1 MTFKEFHILN
11 EGVTEFAKEF
21 NNFLKLKNKDVNDC
35 FKYNDDKSAVFAD
48 SISDED
54 KDAITKMMEKTGYKS
69 TYDRKKTF
77 SKTSLGKSFDK
88 LTKQKSEESITKNT
102 SNNGNTET
110 EQENEIVEK
119 NVAQEIDDFLNK
131 QNYTPNINSVPYS
144 KLQINSS
151 SFKTFDALKILYSA
165 INTFKI
171 KKEWVRGE
179 NPQILYIIE
188 AHSKAAGNDK
198 KLSQDEYANALISQ
212 SERFDL
218 AREPNILKFILF
230 LTKLKTANVQ
240 LPANSV
246 YYIGSGDLKA
256 DFDKNSP
263 VNVDKKQEEKDLAYV
278 FFNYAYNKPTPKDNE
293 YGSTL
298 RNLANF
304 LKGITFDLD
313 SILDNKTKTV
323 FDINNFVKEENKEV
337 EEKKPEK
344 EGLASRVRG
353 QYLSKKI
360 TDNKRNLDRY
370 DRETEK
376 LKDDASYSKTADKNQ
391 AGKIASKETYGF
403 NIDKPTADEDS
414 INNFEERIT
423 HLFQNE
429 ILNITGALR
438 IKGIA
443 GERSEANR
451 KNNAISRTWEEAIMR
466 SNNKMLIE
474 GFFDNR
480 WKDAKYA
487 LRDIKNKASKN
498 FTDDNKAKKTPDSN
512 GEYTSKAEN
521 RANDIFKDYMQ
532 RGKDIIGRYVEKMHD
547 ASRKVEAG
555 KTYAQRV
562 NKEWGI
568 TKAYYD
574 LLRKLFDLKLACRD
588 VCEEGGWTKIKNKFT
603 KNTDDKEYRE
613 KNAISNADAV
623 KKMLEKQ
630 IVNVKGPNDL
640 QVIAKLSL
648 FDILFNSKSAEE
660 AINKI
665 NNGDFEGIG
674 LNNVKDF
681 SGQAKRGSPLN
692 LSNPS
697 AVYNKPAQLF
707 KIIGVNA
714 AEITEDGLT
723 QLQKSLDK
731 EDCLAQVNK
740 FKNIVEKVMEKITPK
755 TSISLENLFL
765 KNGFVL
771 KEDAQALAAA
781 EDNAKKA
788 FAKGV
793 DLTDIVSM
801 LDDSSW
807 IPFRQAI
814 GGNVLVT
821 GKKDGKETNLL
832 FTKDEFKAAQIAQ
845 AKWGEEKAK
854 DEKEKQQA
862 QPQQNNIQQPQQN
875 NQQINNNQQK
885 DTALN
890 PEDQAQYASSS
901 VVTTNA
907 VDSTYGNGY
916 QKQTPQSRMKEII
929 YKKGNYTVK
938 TRQMI

>member
-11 EGVTEFAKEF
+11 EDAATFKKNFPKDKDFDKIFEFDDTKGTYKFREGI
-21 NNFLKLKNKDVNDC
+21 
-35 FKYNDDKSAVFAD
+35 DDKIKEDIKNIEGWVNKWGEDNIAKSARPNIKKQKDIPSQGNDGKD
-48 SISDED
+48 SLNEFPETVSDEP
-54 KDAITKMMEKTGYKS
+54 E
-69 TYDRKKTF
+69 
-77 SKTSLGKSFDK
+77 L
-88 LTKQKSEESITKNT
+88 
-102 SNNGNTET
+102 ET
-110 EQENEIVEK
+110 VEK

-131 QNYTPNINSVPYS
+131 QNYTPNINSASYS

-171 KKEWVRGE
+171 KKEWVKGE
-179 NPQILYIIE
+179 NSQILYIIE
-188 AHSKAAGNDK
+188 ALSKAAGNDK
-198 KLSQDEYANALISQ
+198 KLSQDEYANALINL
-212 SERFDL
+212 SERIDL

-240 LPANSV
+240 LPSNSV
-246 YYIGSGDLKA
+246 YYVGSGDLKT

-263 VNVDKKQEEKDLAYV
+263 VNADKKQEEKDLAYA
-278 FFNYAYNKPTPKDNE
+278 FFNYAHNKPAPKDNE

-304 LKGITFDLD
+304 VRNITFELD
-313 SILDNKTKTV
+313 DILDNKTKTV
-323 FDINNFVKEENKEV
+323 FDINNFVREENKEV
-337 EEKKPEK
+337 EKKEPEK

-353 QYLSKKI
+353 QYLSKRI

-376 LKDDASYSKTADKNQ
+376 LKKGIYGYSKTADENQ

-466 SNNKMLIE
+466 SNNKILIE

-480 WKDAKYA
+480 LKDTKYA
-487 LRDIKNKASKN
+487 LRDIKNKALKN
-498 FTDDNKAKKTPDSN
+498 FTNDNKAKSTPDSN
-512 GEYTSKAEN
+512 GEYTSNAEN

-532 RGKDIIGRYVEKMHD
+532 RGKDIIGRYVEKMRD

-562 NKEWGI
+562 NKEWSI

-588 VCEEGGWTKIKNKFT
+588 ACEEGGLTKIKNKIGKFT
-603 KNTDDKEYRE
+603 ERFTGDKEYRE

-697 AVYNKPAQLF
+697 AVYNKPIQLF
-707 KIIGVNA
+707 KVIGVNA

-731 EDCLAQVNK
+731 EDCLAQINK

-755 TSISLENLFL
+755 TSISLESLFL

-771 KEDAQALAAA
+771 KEDAQTLAAA

-845 AKWGEEKAK
+845 AKYGEEKAK
-854 DEKEKQQA
+854 DEKEKQQI
-862 QPQQNNIQQPQQN
+862 QTQQSN
-875 NQQINNNQQK
+875 NQQSQQTNNNQQK

-916 QKQTPQSRMKEII
+916 QKQTPQNRMKEII

>member
-11 EGVTEFAKEF
+11 ENTSDFTQKIEEFLDGKDI
-21 NNFLKLKNKDVNDC
+21 NNF
-35 FKYNDDKSAVFAD
+35 FKYNEENKIVFAD
-48 SISDED
+48 NISKED
-54 KDAITKMMEKTGYKS
+54 KDEIYKIMEDTGYKS
-69 TYDRKKTF
+69 TYEGRNKNTF
-77 SKTSLGKSFDK
+77 SQKSLGKSIKK
-88 LTKQKSEESITKNT
+88 LTKGNSKSEENITDTENA
-102 SNNGNTET
+102 SDNNTEAK
-110 EQENEIVEK
+110 QENETVEK

-131 QNYTPNINSVPYS
+131 QNYTPNINSVSYS

-179 NPQILYIIE
+179 NSQILYIIE
-188 AHSKAAGNDK
+188 ALSKAAGNDK
-198 KLSQDEYANALISQ
+198 KLSQDEYANALIDL

-240 LPANSV
+240 LPSNSV
-246 YYIGSGDLKA
+246 YYVGSGDLKA

-263 VNVDKKQEEKDLAYV
+263 VNVDKKQEEKDLAYA
-278 FFNYAYNKPTPKDNE
+278 FFNYAHNKPAPKDNE

-304 LKGITFDLD
+304 VRNITFELD
-313 SILDNKTKTV
+313 DILDNKTKTV

-337 EEKKPEK
+337 EKKEPEK
-344 EGLASRVRG
+344 EGLRSRTKS
-353 QYLSKKI
+353 QYLSKRI

-376 LKDDASYSKTADKNQ
+376 LKDNDSYSKLSDDSQVGKTADTD
-391 AGKIASKETYGF
+391 TYGF
-403 NIDKPTADEDS
+403 NIDKPTADQES
-414 INNFEERIT
+414 IENFKKRIT
-423 HLFQNE
+423 HLFQKE
-429 ILNITGALR
+429 LLNITGALR

-443 GERSEANR
+443 GEDSKANE
-451 KNNAISRTWEEAIMR
+451 KNNAISKTWQEAIKR
-466 SNNKMLIE
+466 SCNKTISE
-474 GFFDNR
+474 GFLNR
-480 WKDAKYA
+480 INP
-487 LRDIKNKASKN
+487 LRGWG
-498 FTDDNKAKKTPDSN
+498 DNKLADKTPNEN
-512 GEYTSKAEN
+512 GEYTSRAEN
-521 RANDIFKDYMQ
+521 RAKKLFDEYLSKGTELINT
-532 RGKDIIGRYVEKMHD
+532 YVKKMENVVV
-547 ASRKVEAG
+547 KVEAG
-555 KTYAQRV
+555 KTYAKRV
-562 NKEWGI
+562 KKEFGI

-574 LLRKLFDLKLACRD
+574 LLRELFDLKLACRKE
-588 VCEEGGWTKIKNKFT
+588 CETGGL
-603 KNTDDKEYRE
+603 TDKVDKAKKAVGEFLHGDKEYRE

-665 NNGDFEGIG
+665 NNGDFNEIG

-707 KIIGVNA
+707 KVIGVNA
-714 AEITEDGLT
+714 AEITENGLT

-814 GGNVLVT
+814 GGNILVT

-845 AKWGEEKAK
+845 AKYGEEKSK
-854 DEKEKQQA
+854 DEKEKQQT
-862 QPQQNNIQQPQQN
+862 QSQQNNVQQPQQS
-875 NQQINNNQQK
+875 NQQINSNQQK

-916 QKQTPQSRMKEII
+916 QKQTPQNRMKEII

>member
-11 EGVTEFAKEF
+11 ENISDFTQKIEEFLDGKDI
-21 NNFLKLKNKDVNDC
+21 NNF
-35 FKYNDDKSAVFAD
+35 FKYNEENKIVFAD
-48 SISDED
+48 NISKED
-54 KDAITKMMEKTGYKS
+54 KDEIYKIMEDTGYKS
-69 TYDRKKTF
+69 TYEGRNKNTF
-77 SKTSLGKSFDK
+77 SQKSLGKSIKK
-88 LTKQKSEESITKNT
+88 LTKGNSKPEENVTNTKNI
-102 SNNGNTET
+102 SDSNTEA
-110 EQENEIVEK
+110 EQEDEAVEK

-171 KKEWVRGE
+171 KKEWVKGE
-179 NPQILYIIE
+179 NSQILYIIE
-188 AHSKAAGNDK
+188 ALSKAAGNDK
-198 KLSQDEYANALISQ
+198 KLSQDEYANALIGL

-240 LPANSV
+240 LPSNSV
-246 YYIGSGDLKA
+246 YYVGSSDLKA

-263 VNVDKKQEEKDLAYV
+263 VNVDKKQEEKNLAYI
-278 FFNYAYNKPTPKDNE
+278 FFNYAHNKPAPKDNE

-304 LKGITFDLD
+304 VRNITFELD
-313 SILDNKTKTV
+313 DILDNKTKTV

-337 EEKKPEK
+337 ENKEPEK
-344 EGLASRVRG
+344 EGLRSRTRS
-353 QYLSKKI
+353 QYLSKRI

-376 LKDDASYSKTADKNQ
+376 LKDNDSYSKLSDDSQIGKTADKD
-391 AGKIASKETYGF
+391 TYGF
-403 NIDKPTADEDS
+403 NIDIPTADQES
-414 INNFEERIT
+414 IENFKKRIT
-423 HLFQNE
+423 HLFQKE
-429 ILNITGALR
+429 LLNITGALR

-443 GERSEANR
+443 GEDSEANE
-451 KNNAISRTWEEAIMR
+451 KNNAISRTWQEAIKR
-466 SNNKMLIE
+466 SCNKTINE
-474 GFFDNR
+474 GFLNKINPLR
-480 WKDAKYA
+480 G
-487 LRDIKNKASKN
+487 LRDNKLADKI
-498 FTDDNKAKKTPDSN
+498 PDEN

-521 RANDIFKDYMQ
+521 RAKKIFDEYLSK
-532 RGKDIIGRYVEKMHD
+532 GTELINTYVRKMEN
-547 ASRKVEAG
+547 ASRKVETG

-574 LLRKLFDLKLACRD
+574 LLRELFDLKLACKKE
-588 VCEEGGWTKIKNKFT
+588 CEEGGLTKAINKVKKIKENFIG
-603 KNTDDKEYRE
+603 DKEYRE

-630 IVNVKGPNDL
+630 IVNIKGPNDL
-640 QVIAKLSL
+640 QVIARLSL
-648 FDILFNSKSAEE
+648 FDVLFNSKSAEE

-665 NNGDFEGIG
+665 NNGDFNGIG

-681 SGQAKRGSPLN
+681 SGQAKRGSSLN

-697 AVYNKPAQLF
+697 SVYNKPAQLF
-707 KIIGVNA
+707 KAIGVNA

-731 EDCLAQVNK
+731 EECLTQINK

-755 TSISLENLFL
+755 TSISLEDLFL
-765 KNGFVL
+765 KNGFLL

-788 FAKGV
+788 FAKGI

-845 AKWGEEKAK
+845 AKYGEEKAK
-854 DEKEKQQA
+854 DEKEKQQS
-862 QPQQNNIQQPQQN
+862 QPQQNNIQQPQQS
-875 NQQINNNQQK
+875 NQQTNNSQQK
-885 DTALN
+885 DAALN

-916 QKQTPQSRMKEII
+916 QKQTPQNRMKEII

-938 TRQMI
+938 TKQMI